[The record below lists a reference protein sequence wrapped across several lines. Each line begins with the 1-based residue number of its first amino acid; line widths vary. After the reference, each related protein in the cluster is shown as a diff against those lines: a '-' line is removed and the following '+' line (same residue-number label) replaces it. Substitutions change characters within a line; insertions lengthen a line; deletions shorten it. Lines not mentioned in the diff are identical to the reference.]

1 LPPWQITPQL
11 CLFWHA
17 GAAANRAEGPRI
29 TALDFAD
36 RLILI
41 NQSEIQTQYNRSIM
55 SQNITSP
62 DAEFASA
69 EEAEAYDQWL
79 RAKIAASLADSRP
92 AIPHHIAMAQ
102 LRAVIDRQPDQDA
115 SDPVA
120 P

>member
-1 LPPWQITPQL
+1 MPRVGNGDDFDECWCYPVDNKVVGMNNE
-11 CLFWHA
+11 FSRA
-17 GAAANRAEGPRI
+17 GDASRTIEVGTGRKIGYRAVNRPVK
-29 TALDFAD
+29 
-36 RLILI
+36 
-41 NQSEIQTQYNRSIM
+41 
-55 SQNITSP
+55 ITSP